1 MHVLFYVYIVTVLH
15 NKNGFVTT
23 SSVLLQKSD
32 QKSVHWSL
40 NSVSCCSVV
49 DSNAEQSINN
59 DEYYIIMIRS
69 YN

>member
-1 MHVLFYVYIVTVLH
+1 MPLQVIGACIVLCINIETVLH

-49 DSNAEQSINN
+49 DSNAEQSITN
-59 DEYYIIMIRS
+59 DVNII
-69 YN
+69 